1 VRRKVLL
8 CAVTGSVVLGLLAAI
23 QTSTAEPTS
32 AVSET
37 EPYCETHLGFC
48 PDVRG
53 YNEYEGN
60 YVGHDEP
67 ALLFYSNRAGSGN
80 SNTWQLRLPTEAPTQ
95 PTQNASGGTWNF
107 QRSVTF
113 WIGMAL
119 CDTQGYPNPGKPCP
133 RDSDKNIKDSSDPT
147 SPNWVG
153 NHVGAAFLELQFYP
167 PGWTPFIVGTSC
179 DATKWCVA
187 MTVTGVS
194 LSLDQ
199 RNNKS
204 CLDQIGV
211 QWQNFAF
218 LTRTGVPH
226 APPDPL
232 NVNDSTYTSNP
243 STDLLMSAGDE
254 LTISVHDSAAG
265 LVTAVRDA
273 TTGTHGSMVA
283 SAANGFA
290 HPLFQPDAS
299 ACTEKSY
306 SFHPM
311 YATSSPHTRVPWA
324 VHTYNV
330 AFSDE
335 IGHFEYCNH
344 VNGAGSCTDP
354 GGADAQKDD
363 DDTFCLDASI
373 SLLVSISGCLGSDFD
388 FDGPAYQPDWAGTL
402 SDPVEDRRLHSRSFV
417 VTSPSTGGANYTR
430 MAFETDLP
438 DIEFAVGCDVTTGF
452 GCSNPPPGAA
462 FYPLYSTTGTNNC
475 AWREGGTHMPRTTNT
490 FGGSS
495 AAEYGGLQA
504 TYYPQAPGF
513 PPEFDYENF
522 RRVLSTNPCPN
533 TGSLPG

>member
-1 VRRKVLL
+1 ME
-8 CAVTGSVVLGLLAAI
+8 ASV
-23 QTSTAEPTS
+23 
-32 AVSET
+32 
-37 EPYCETHLGFC
+37 
-48 PDVRG
+48 
-53 YNEYEGN
+53 
-60 YVGHDEP
+60 
-67 ALLFYSNRAGSGN
+67 
-80 SNTWQLRLPTEAPTQ
+80 Q
-95 PTQNASGGTWNF
+95 PTQDASGGTWNF

-133 RDSDKNIKDSSDPT
+133 RDSDANIKDSSDPT

-179 DATKWCVA
+179 DPKEWCVA

-204 CLDQIGV
+204 CLDQVGA

-232 NVNDSTYTSNP
+232 HVNDSTYTSDP
-243 STDLLMSAGDE
+243 STDLLMNAGDD
-254 LTISVHDSAAG
+254 LAISVHDSASG
-265 LVTAVRDA
+265 LVTAVRDT
-273 TTGTHGSMVA
+273 TTGKHGSMVA

-299 ACTEKSY
+299 ACTEKPY

-311 YATSSPHTRVPWA
+311 YATSTPHTRVPWA

-330 AFSDE
+330 SFSDE
-335 IGHFEYCNH
+335 IGHFQYCNH
-344 VNGAGSCTDP
+344 VTGAGTCTDP
-354 GGADAQKDD
+354 GGADTQKDD
-363 DDTFCLDASI
+363 DDTFCLDGSI
-373 SLLVSISGCLGSDFD
+373 SLLVPISGCLGSDFD
-388 FDGPAYQPDWAGTL
+388 FDGPAYQTDWAGTL
-402 SDPVEDRRLHSRSFV
+402 SDPAEDRRLHSRSFV
-417 VTSPSTGGANYTR
+417 LTSPLTGGANYAR

-438 DIEFAVGCDVTTGF
+438 SIEFATGCDITTGF
-452 GCSNPPPGAA
+452 GCVNPPPGAA
-462 FYPLYSTTGTNNC
+462 FYPLYSTTGTNRC
-475 AWREGGTHMPRTTNT
+475 AWREGGTQMPRTTNT

-495 AAEYGGLQA
+495 TSEFGGLRA

-522 RRVLSTNPCPN
+522 RRVLPTIPCPS